1 MTPDN
6 KKPAIAQRQC
16 WDCEQDPIGSLKQMF
31 VDIVQSRRIKLGQNP
46 AQRPVFPKPHGV
58 AHGRFEVLR
67 DLPGNL
73 KIGVSR

>member
-1 MTPDN
+1 MPPE
-6 KKPAIAQRQC
+6 PANSRREC

-46 AQRPVFPKPHGV
+46 AQRPVFLKPHGV
-58 AHGRFEVLR
+58 AHGRFEVRR
-67 DLPGNL
+67 DLPENL